1 MAKIDSLKNKNGD
14 IIYPKTLEKAIYDND
29 GVRLDNKLTSKVD
42 KEPGK
47 SLIADS
53 EIDRLATVKNQTM
66 PTKLPADGGN
76 ADTVGGYSIVITTE
90 ELKGTDTN
98 TLYFCIEEE

>member
-1 MAKIDSLKNKNGD
+1 MAIIDSLKNKNGD

-53 EIDRLATVKNQTM
+53 EIDRLSTVVNQT
-66 PTKLPADGGN
+66 TLPADGGN

-90 ELKGTDTN
+90 ELKGTDAN

>member
-1 MAKIDSLKNKNGD
+1 MAIIDSLKNKNGD

-42 KEPGK
+42 KEIGK

-53 EIDRLATVKNQTM
+53 EIDRLSTVVNQT
-66 PTKLPADGGN
+66 TLPADGGN
-76 ADTVGGYSIVITTE
+76 SDTVGGYSIVITTE
-90 ELKGTDTN
+90 AEKGTDVN